1 MHISKFI
8 CTFAAELVIFD
19 YLPYGQLLA
28 NQQATGYDERFK
40 FTGKERDCETGK
52 GDNSIA
58 QQISQLIP
66 EATII
71 APTEEVKAAV
81 EDDRAWVIGVAKN
94 EASTLDE
101 MKKPE
106 NFGQWRVFRNG
117 EQIGTSVNGT
127 IGFIYKEE
135 Y

>member
-1 MHISKFI
+1 MQNYLHLSKKNS
-8 CTFAAELVIFD
+8 TFAAELVIFD

-28 NQQATGYDERFK
+28 NQQATDFDERFK

-81 EDDRAWVIGVAKN
+81 EDDRAGVIGVAKN
-94 EASTLDE
+94 EAS
-101 MKKPE
+101 
-106 NFGQWRVFRNG
+106 RRRN
-117 EQIGTSVNGT
+117 ITSLIAIATRSIN
-127 IGFIYKEE
+127 
-135 Y
+135 

>member
-94 EASTLDE
+94 EASRRRDIASLIAIATRSI
-101 MKKPE
+101 
-106 NFGQWRVFRNG
+106 N
-117 EQIGTSVNGT
+117 
-127 IGFIYKEE
+127 
-135 Y
+135 